1 MLTDNKKIYVAQEN
15 NSSVKETE
23 YSDMCEQ
30 KLYAFEWE
38 FYTNVSIIV
47 FRIYYETMNGR
58 SATISEAT
66 LCNKNYNVVS

>member
-15 NSSVKETE
+15 NSSVQETE

-47 FRIYYETMNGR
+47 FRIFMKPWMADQQR
-58 SATISEAT
+58 LVKPHHVIM
-66 LCNKNYNVVS
+66 